1 MNAQPEAIVPRPP
14 RQRRSRESLE
24 RVLQAGVALLGE
36 ADYDG
41 FTLGEL
47 SRRAHVSVGSI
58 YARFG
63 SKDELFHALQELIQ
77 ARLYDEQAAAFAAIA
92 PTEPGAAIVDAIG
105 VLAGATRRHGALLR
119 VLMVRSA
126 VDERTRASGAQAA
139 SGVAELFAACV
150 LRHRAAIVHPD
161 PELAVD
167 VAFRMV
173 FSTLSRR
180 VIFGPTFESKRRIGW
195 ERFVAEQ
202 ATLCRAY
209 LLGE

>member
-1 MNAQPEAIVPRPP
+1 MSEAIVPRPP

-24 RVLQAGVALLGE
+24 RVLQAGVELLDE
-36 ADYDG
+36 TDYDG

-47 SRRAHVSVGSI
+47 SRRANVSVGSI

-63 SKDELFHALQELIQ
+63 SKDDLFLALQELIQ
-77 ARLYDEQAAAFAAIA
+77 ARLHDEQSAAFAAIEQA
-92 PTEPGAAIVDAIG
+92 DPGATIVDAVG
-105 VLAGATRRHGALLR
+105 VLAGAMRHHGAVLR

-126 VDERTRASGAQAA
+126 LDERTRASGSQAA
-139 SGVAELFAACV
+139 SGVAELFTACV
-150 LRHRAAIVHPD
+150 LRRRDAIVHPD

-173 FSTLSRR
+173 FATLARR

>member
-1 MNAQPEAIVPRPP
+1 MSSEPEAIVPRPP

-24 RVLQAGVALLGE
+24 RVLQAGVELLGE
-36 ADYDG
+36 TDYDG
-41 FTLGEL
+41 FTLGAL
-47 SRRAHVSVGSI
+47 SRRANVSVGSI

-63 SKDELFHALQELIQ
+63 SKEELFLALQELIQ
-77 ARLYDEQAAAFAAIA
+77 SRLHDEQATAFAAIMPA
-92 PTEPGAAIVDAIG
+92 EPGATVNAAVE
-105 VLAGATRRHGALLR
+105 VLAGATRRHGAVLR

-126 VDERTRASGAQAA
+126 IDERTRASGSQAA

-150 LRHRAAIVHPD
+150 LRHRDAIVHPD

-167 VAFRMV
+167 VAYRMV
-173 FSTLSRR
+173 FSTLARR

-195 ERFVAEQ
+195 DRFVAEQ
-202 ATLCRAY
+202 AALCRAY

>member
-1 MNAQPEAIVPRPP
+1 MSEAPDTIVPHPP

-24 RVLQAGVALLGE
+24 RVLQAGVELLGE
-36 ADYDG
+36 TDYDG

-47 SRRAHVSVGSI
+47 SRRANVSVGSI

-63 SKDELFHALQELIQ
+63 SKEELFAALQDVIQ
-77 ARLYDEQAAAFAAIA
+77 RRLQEEQAAALSAV
-92 PTEPGAAIVDAIG
+92 TQTDPGAAITAAVE
-105 VLAGATRRHGALLR
+105 VLAGAMRRHGAVLR
-119 VLMVRSA
+119 VLMVRGA
-126 VDERTRASGAQAA
+126 IDERTRDAGSRSASA
-139 SGVAELFAACV
+139 VAEGFAAAV
-150 LRHRAAIVHPD
+150 LAHRDAIVHPD

-167 VAFRMV
+167 VAYRMV
-173 FSTLSRR
+173 FSTLGRR
-180 VIFGPTFESKRRIGW
+180 VVFGPTFESKRRIAW

>member
-1 MNAQPEAIVPRPP
+1 LSPQAEASVPRPP

-24 RVLQAGVALLGE
+24 RVLQAGVELLGE
-36 ADYDG
+36 TDYDG

-47 SRRAHVSVGSI
+47 SRRANVSVGSI

-63 SKDELFHALQELIQ
+63 SKDDLFLALQERIQ
-77 ARLYDEQAAAFAAIA
+77 SRLHEEQAESLRAIDGDDAGAAIA
-92 PTEPGAAIVDAIG
+92 AAVD
-105 VLAGATRRHGALLR
+105 VLAAAMRRHGAVLR

-126 VDERTRASGAQAA
+126 IDERTRVSGSRAA
-139 SGVAELFAACV
+139 SSVGEAFTACV
-150 LRHRAAIVHPD
+150 LRHRDTIVHPD

-167 VAFRMV
+167 IAFRMV
-173 FSTLSRR
+173 FSTMSRR

-195 ERFVAEQ
+195 ERFAAEQ

>member
-1 MNAQPEAIVPRPP
+1 MSALPDEAVPHPP

-24 RVLQAGVALLGE
+24 RVLQAGVELLGE
-36 ADYDG
+36 TDYDG

-47 SRRAHVSVGSI
+47 SRRAQVSVGSI

-63 SKDELFHALQELIQ
+63 SKDDLFLALQEVVQ
-77 ARLYDEQAAAFAAIA
+77 GRLHDEQAAAFAALDDA
-92 PTEPGAAIVDAIG
+92 DAGAAIDAAVA
-105 VLAGATRRHGALLR
+105 VLAGASRRHAAALR

-126 VDERTRASGAQAA
+126 IDERTRDSGSRAA
-139 SGVAELFAACV
+139 SGVGQLFAAAV
-150 LRHRAAIVHPD
+150 LAHRDAIVHPD

-173 FSTLSRR
+173 FSTLARR
-180 VIFGPTFESKRRIGW
+180 VIFGPTFESKRRIGFD
-195 ERFVAEQ
+195 RFVAEQ
-202 ATLCRAY
+202 AALCRAY